1 MTIMSPSSRGLVHKC
16 APNQL
21 IDQFYTQ
28 LLSGH
33 RLTKTSLDILIR
45 VPAGTNQNF
54 WLDVFWAK
62 ERPWNYATSLLQSD
76 LASCSLSYILW
87 LNEDKHV
94 HIVVAKHYILFIN
107 VVYMRVCLKKRK
119 SVHIMCRVKHQWV
132 VIALCRVGLHTCHYA
147 ALYGRILVHYRPSDK
162 PLHNT
167 LTSWPEYYF
176 ISAFE
181 ITSESNGD
189 EL

>member
-1 MTIMSPSSRGLVHKC
+1 MCT
-16 APNQL
+16 NQL

-107 VVYMRVCLKKRK
+107 VVYMRVCLKKK
-119 SVHIMCRVKHQWV
+119 KCSYNVPCKTPVGGYCSMPCRVTHMP
-132 VIALCRVGLHTCHYA
+132 LCC
-147 ALYGRILVHYRPSDK
+147 ILVHYRPSDK